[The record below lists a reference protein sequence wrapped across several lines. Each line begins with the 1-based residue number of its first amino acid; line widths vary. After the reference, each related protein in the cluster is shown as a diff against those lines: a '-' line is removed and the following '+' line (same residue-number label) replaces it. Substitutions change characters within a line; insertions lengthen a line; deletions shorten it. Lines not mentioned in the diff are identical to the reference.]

1 MLCGRNIRTEPPPV
15 LPTRTPAG
23 RLVTSAGGMTATELL
38 GVNGVIGGDIVIA
51 VYQHGEFLEFS
62 DDKW

>member
-1 MLCGRNIRTEPPPV
+1 MEHPV
-15 LPTRTPAG
+15 RLTRTPAG
-23 RLVTSAGGMTATELL
+23 RLVTSAGGMTAIELL